1 VRNTF
6 GSNISFRTDVFEEVG
21 GFDVDIGGR
30 KGDKNLQGG
39 ETELCARMRKK
50 YERGVWYDPQ
60 AVVAHK
66 VFDYRTEFWWL
77 VDRAFW
83 QGYSKRA
90 METLVPESSGEEGEF
105 LGDLVTEFVPERVKG
120 LVRSPSIAAVVQ
132 LVILVVFTGCVG
144 GGYLYGLA
152 KYR

>member
-1 VRNTF
+1 
-6 GSNISFRTDVFEEVG
+6 
-21 GFDVDIGGR
+21 
-30 KGDKNLQGG
+30 
-39 ETELCARMRKK
+39 
-50 YERGVWYDPQ
+50 
-60 AVVAHK
+60 
-66 VFDYRTEFWWL
+66 
-77 VDRAFW
+77 
-83 QGYSKRA
+83 